1 MTHLA
6 YHYRAYIAC
15 LNDQRWDDLG
25 SFVAS
30 DVTHNGRSF
39 GLDGYRRMLIS
50 DFETIPDLSFKI
62 ALLVCEPPYVSARL
76 EFDCSPKS
84 TFLGLAINGRRISF
98 AENVFY
104 EFRDMQI
111 VSVWSILDKAAIE
124 AQLER
129 HAPFEDTQR
138 SNS

>member
-1 MTHLA
+1 MTQLA
-6 YHYRAYIAC
+6 DRYRAYIAC

-25 SFVAS
+25 TFVTS

-39 GLDGYRRMLIS
+39 GLDGYRRMLIN

-62 ALLVCEPPYVSARL
+62 GLLACDPPFIAARL

-84 TFLGLAINGRRISF
+84 LFLGLPINGRRISF

-104 EFRDMQI
+104 EFRDLQI
-111 VSVWSILDKAAIE
+111 VSVWSVIDKTAIE
-124 AQLER
+124 AQLGLK
-129 HAPFEDTQR
+129 EDVQ
-138 SNS
+138 SP